1 MTGVCRSHHALSI
14 LKQNPVLALSTPF
27 QVLFGFPIEI
37 DPYAKE
43 VYTSKRFV
51 MHASYLLQ
59 MLDTAL
65 NMLGPDID
73 LLTEM

>member
-1 MTGVCRSHHALSI
+1 M
-14 LKQNPVLALSTPF
+14 
-27 QVLFGFPIEI
+27 LFGFPIEI